1 MNATT
6 FTPLEFEILLHYMV
20 RPEAHRM
27 QLENPPCWPEVRDR
41 LLTLE
46 VLEILPAHDS
56 RARFGAA
63 YATTERGIAYIEAA
77 LSLPLPVKKWVIP

>member
-27 QLENPPCWPEVRDR
+27 QLENPPCWPEVSW
-41 LLTLE
+41 
-46 VLEILPAHDS
+46 A
-56 RARFGAA
+56 
-63 YATTERGIAYIEAA
+63 
-77 LSLPLPVKKWVIP
+77 